1 MSKKNP
7 RKYKKW
13 NTFRYFWASTIL
25 RHVIPIILGSGMS
38 SESIYCIYP
47 RYTPNT
53 NTMRCATSRR
63 NAWITR
69 IGDIKS
75 IYLYMPTLGDPKKN
89 LQIYPLR
96 PSIHPPQSVFPYA
109 NPVNPS
115 RITKL
120 WETHSST
127 ARGTAVLYCLVNS
140 GIHPESLPH
149 SNLSFQAGKNKIAP
163 SRSEGH
169 PSGFPTFWVIN
180 PGSIRT
186 TCHPNWT
193 G

>member
-1 MSKKNP
+1 MCSIQKKCLDDKNWW
-7 RKYKKW
+7 Y
-13 NTFRYFWASTIL
+13 
-25 RHVIPIILGSGMS
+25 
-38 SESIYCIYP
+38 
-47 RYTPNT
+47 
-53 NTMRCATSRR
+53 
-63 NAWITR
+63 
-69 IGDIKS
+69 KS

-149 SNLSFQAGKNKIAP
+149 SNLSFQAGKTKLP
-163 SRSEGH
+163 H
-169 PSGFPTFWVIN
+169 PDQKGTPPASQPFGWSIPAASVPLAIQIELGSTLKAGQMLAWNYTRRLPNLYIGSTSILIGPITVCWSGYISTQ
-180 PGSIRT
+180 IR
-186 TCHPNWT
+186 
-193 G
+193 